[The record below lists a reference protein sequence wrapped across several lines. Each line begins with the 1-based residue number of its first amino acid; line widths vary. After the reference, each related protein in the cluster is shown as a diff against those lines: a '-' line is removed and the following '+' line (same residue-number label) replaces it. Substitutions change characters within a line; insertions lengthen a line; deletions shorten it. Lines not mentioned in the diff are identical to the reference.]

1 MLGRDGWS
9 PTCGR
14 FLVRAKRRM
23 GERSG
28 KRGVDAMSAQAIDS
42 TLRFRM
48 PAETRLASLT
58 LRVRALESLEHFYS
72 GLLGLG
78 VAERD
83 DRRIR
88 LAPAQGRFS
97 LELLCDP
104 GAPARP
110 RGSLGLYHFALLLPD
125 RRSLAGV
132 ARRLLEHRWMLDG
145 ASDHGVSEALYLHDP
160 EGNGI
165 ELYRDRPR
173 EAWPLPQGQVGM
185 TSAPLDIDGLLATAP
200 AAAAMHPE
208 TRFGHIHLH
217 VGDLD
222 EGERFYAGTLGLA
235 VTQRTYPGALFLAA
249 GGYHHHVGLNT
260 WGQGRRAP
268 DGATGLVRYA
278 WALPAG
284 AGKQLEAHLR
294 TANAPYAVTDGALA
308 LIDPA
313 GVRVEVGEDR
323 P

>member
-1 MLGRDGWS
+1 
-9 PTCGR
+9 
-14 FLVRAKRRM
+14 
-23 GERSG
+23 
-28 KRGVDAMSAQAIDS
+28 
-42 TLRFRM
+42 M

-58 LRVRALESLEHFYS
+58 LRVSDLESLERFYS
-72 GLLGLG
+72 ALLGLG
-78 VAERD
+78 VAERG

-97 LELLCDP
+97 LEMLWDP
-104 GAPARP
+104 GAPVRP
-110 RGSLGLYHFALLLPD
+110 RGSVGLYHFALLLPD
-125 RRSLAGV
+125 RSSLAGV
-132 ARRLLEHRWMLDG
+132 LRRLLEHRWMLDG
-145 ASDHGVSEALYLHDP
+145 ASDHGVSEAVYLHDP

-173 EAWPLPQGQVGM
+173 EAWPVARGQVAM
-185 TSAPLDIDGLLATAP
+185 TSAPLDIDGLLADAP
-200 AAAAMHPE
+200 AATPMHSE

-235 VTQRTYPGALFLAA
+235 VTQRTYPGALFLSAA
-249 GGYHHHVGLNT
+249 GYHHHVGLNT
-260 WGQGRRAP
+260 WGHGRRAP

-284 AGKQLEAHLR
+284 ARKQLEAHLR
-294 TANAPYAVTDGALA
+294 TANAPYTVTDGALA
-308 LIDPA
+308 LMDPA
-313 GVRVEVGEDR
+313 GVGVEVAEDR